1 MTKMQTWVSLFVL
14 GAGLALAEG
23 AFDARREFATLMDDF
38 LQNMKTVKSKVE
50 FDQLRTLHRAKL
62 EALLARCDK
71 EAASPRREL
80 TRARVLLELG
90 KLPEAEAGIVPLL
103 GQGGNTGREA
113 KRIKAQVLVAREKI
127 AEALKLFRT
136 IEAKTARDRD
146 ELDLL
151 LTFALDGPTPAVQ
164 QEYGRKYL
172 ADPGKDAIGQVQVYA
187 NLADLARGRKD
198 LAGARQWLAE
208 GQRAVTDPQ
217 LARMLQAQAKQLAL
231 VGQAPAEIT
240 AGTWLNSA
248 PLTLAQLKGKVVV
261 IDFWAPWCAP
271 CRQVIP
277 SLIKAYAEKRDQGL
291 AVIGFTKL
299 YGRYSDDQGNQGA
312 KEPAQEKEL
321 IGGFVKRIGIGYPVA
336 IATDSE
342 SFEAYGVTGIPTLV
356 VIDRQG
362 KIVDVRVGSGKEDDL
377 LAEID
382 SLLKT
387 K

>member
-1 MTKMQTWVSLFVL
+1 MIRKQAWTWLFVL
-14 GAGLALAEG
+14 MTGVALAGG
-23 AFDARREFATLMDDF
+23 AFDGQREFATLMDEF
-38 LQNMKTVKSKVE
+38 QQSMKAVKSKTE
-50 FDQLRTLHRAKL
+50 FEQLRAVHQAKL
-62 EALLARCDK
+62 EALLSRCER
-71 EAASPRREL
+71 EAASPRLEL
-80 TRARVLLELG
+80 VRARVLLELG
-90 KLPEAEAGIVPLL
+90 RLPEAEARIAPLL
-103 GQGGNTGREA
+103 GQGGSIGREA
-113 KRIKAQVLVAREKI
+113 KRIKAQVLVAGEKV
-127 AEALKLFRT
+127 ADALRLFRT
-136 IEAKTARDRD
+136 IETKPARDRD

-172 ADPGKDAIGQVQVYA
+172 ADPGRDAVGQVQVYA

-198 LAGARQWLAE
+198 LAGARRWLAE
-208 GQRAVTDPQ
+208 GQRAVSDPQ
-217 LARMLQAQAKQLAL
+217 LARMLQAQARQLDL
-231 VGQAPAEIT
+231 LGRTPAEIA

-248 PLTLAQLKGKVVV
+248 PLTLEKLKGKVVV

-277 SLIKAYAEKRDQGL
+277 SLVRAYAEKRGQGL
-291 AVIGFTKL
+291 EVIGYTKL

-336 IATDSE
+336 IAADGKT
-342 SFEAYGVTGIPTLV
+342 FEAYGVTGIPTLV

-362 KIVDVRVGSGKEDDL
+362 KIVDVRVGSGKEGEL

-382 SLLKT
+382 SLLKA